1 MLAREWAAR
10 DGHFIAAYA
19 VACWYQVTVAGSGR
33 FHVVPVSGSNCRPI
47 RAARTSSARRLPAS
61 FLVMNYFDLLRPA
74 ARQRTTNRRRR
85 PARRR
90 ITYALTSNL
99 FTLALSRAEA
109 MGDVQSP

>member
-1 MLAREWAAR
+1 
-10 DGHFIAAYA
+10 
-19 VACWYQVTVAGSGR
+19 
-33 FHVVPVSGSNCRPI
+33 
-47 RAARTSSARRLPAS
+47 LPAS